1 MIESFYIC
9 AVQHNS
15 DTWLLSTQNLASEE
29 QQFFFCLIL
38 INLSLN
44 SRMWVMI
51 AVLETPVF

>member
-1 MIESFYIC
+1 MIERFYIC

-29 QQFFFCLIL
+29 QQFLFCLIL
-38 INLSLN
+38 ISQ
-44 SRMWVMI
+44 MWVLI